1 MRCEFACL
9 ASNSYLIWGS
19 VLGQMPVGVLLQQII
34 GAIQND
40 VDENNIISHLH
51 LN

>member
-1 MRCEFACL
+1 MRCKFVCL
-9 ASNSYLIWGS
+9 ASNSHPYMEFIF
-19 VLGQMPVGVLLQQII
+19 GQMPGGVLLQQVI
-34 GAIQND
+34 GATQND